1 MYLLQNW
8 KFVIFVLQGIPE
20 TTNQIGRKCT
30 TIDRHKRRRWRKCNM
45 EWQFNAT
52 NVDLYWRRV
61 MNIMSSWCFIDDMLW
76 TLCRRGVLMISDFSY
91 FIFNVEL
98 LFCRVE
104 HDRGKWFPL
113 KTWLTQVIHYSLRI
127 VLLPFGVAI
136 VVFTVITKK
145 KLQSN
150 LVCLKL
156 KSFSWSTWSKN
167 KLCLL

>member
-1 MYLLQNW
+1 MTKMQHGMAIQRN
-8 KFVIFVLQGIPE
+8 
-20 TTNQIGRKCT
+20 KCRLILKT
-30 TIDRHKRRRWRKCNM
+30 CDEHYVVM
-45 EWQFNAT
+45 VF
-52 NVDLYWRRV
+52 YWWHV

-76 TLCRRGVLMISDFSY
+76 TLCRHGVLMISDFSY

>member
-1 MYLLQNW
+1 MTKMQHGMAIQRN
-8 KFVIFVLQGIPE
+8 
-20 TTNQIGRKCT
+20 KCRLILKT
-30 TIDRHKRRRWRKCNM
+30 CDEHY
-45 EWQFNAT
+45 
-52 NVDLYWRRV
+52 VV
-61 MNIMSSWCFIDDMLW
+61 MVF
-76 TLCRRGVLMISDFSY
+76 LMIFDFSY

-150 LVCLKL
+150 LVVSNSSRFLEVRQVRISSVYCNRPFGLTTIL
-156 KSFSWSTWSKN
+156 VIMSVN
-167 KLCLL
+167 LQNCRYYIYIYQPLDH